1 MFRVGQG
8 FDIHRHVDGD
18 SDRPLVL
25 GGCVFEDAR
34 PLAGHSDADVAA
46 HAVAD
51 ALLGAAGLGDIGR
64 HFPDDDPRW
73 AGADSLQ
80 LLARVA
86 ELLHEH
92 GWVVENVDVKVV
104 CERPR
109 LAPRIEEMER
119 NLSAAARGPVTLAG
133 RRAEGL
139 GAIGRQEG
147 IAAWSVALIRSA
159 DDHGVGDDRRDAVD
173 HDDDEEEA

>member
-18 SDRPLVL
+18 SDRPLIL
-25 GGCVFEDAR
+25 GGCVFDDA
-34 PLAGHSDADVAA
+34 PALVGHSDADVAA
-46 HAVAD
+46 HAAAD

-73 AGADSLQ
+73 KGADSLE
-80 LLARVA
+80 LLAQVG
-86 ELLHEH
+86 ELLRGH
-92 GWVVENVDVKVV
+92 GWVIENVDIKVV

-109 LAPRIEEMER
+109 LAPRIDEMER
-119 NLSAAARGPVTLAG
+119 NLSAAAGAPVTVAG

-139 GAIGRQEG
+139 GAIGRHEG
-147 IAAWSVALIRSA
+147 IAAWSVALIRA
-159 DDHGVGDDRRDAVD
+159 TDDDEDAGAQGDAF
-173 HDDDEEEA
+173 DDDEEEA

>member
-8 FDIHRHVDGD
+8 FDIHRHVDGE
-18 SDRPLVL
+18 SDRRLVL

-34 PLAGHSDADVAA
+34 PLEGHSDADVAA
-46 HAVAD
+46 HAAAD

-73 AGADSLQ
+73 AGADSLGILQ
-80 LLARVA
+80 RVA
-86 ELLHEH
+86 ALVRDQ
-92 GWVVENVDVKVV
+92 GWTVENVDIKVV

-109 LAPRIEEMER
+109 LAPRIDEMER
-119 NLSAAARGPVTLAG
+119 NLSRAAGGPVTVAG

-139 GAIGRQEG
+139 GAIGRAEG
-147 IAAWSVALIRSA
+147 IAAWSVALIRSVDLDRVA
-159 DDHGVGDDRRDAVD
+159 DDGVLA
-173 HDDDEEEA
+173 DDEEEEA